1 MIDIITVTSYD
12 RKYFEL
18 NYKLTKDLN
27 KNFKHNWI
35 VVENISREKHGNYF
49 PNNKNSK
56 LKENNIEYIKGII
69 QDNNNSKILKKII

>member
-12 RKYFEL
+12 RKYFDL
-18 NYKLTKDLN
+18 NKKLIKDLN

-49 PNNKNSK
+49 PNNRN
-56 LKENNIEYIKGII
+56 
-69 QDNNNSKILKKII
+69 